1 MRIRAI
7 EVVKIHGTEQDII
20 AKSMWVVQNVTF
32 VIDKEGDNGTGNIS
46 ISQGSRSRKSQI
58 KAILKE
64 CTFQIDCTFQICGTN
79 FAK

>member
-46 ISQGSRSRKSQI
+46 ISRGSRSRKSQI
-58 KAILKE
+58 KAILKG

>member
-1 MRIRAI
+1 MRNRAI
-7 EVVKIHGTEQDII
+7 EVVKIHGTEQDIT
-20 AKSMWVVQNVTF
+20 AKSMWVIQNVTF